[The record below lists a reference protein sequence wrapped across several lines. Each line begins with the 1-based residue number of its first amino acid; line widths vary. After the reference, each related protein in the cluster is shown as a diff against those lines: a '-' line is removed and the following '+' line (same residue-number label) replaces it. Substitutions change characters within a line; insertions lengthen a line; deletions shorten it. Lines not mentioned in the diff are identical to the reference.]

1 MQIKLSEQLKEL
13 RRRDGRTQEELAAAL
28 GVTSQAVSRWECG
41 TCYPDMELMPSIA
54 NYFGVSIDQLFGYE
68 NERSKKVD
76 ALAVKIHEMNCENNG
91 VDVSMDAC
99 IALAREALVEF
110 PGNEKLM
117 LALASVL
124 YNAGYVRYGEY
135 HLIDGDGYNIY
146 DTERHRGYAEWKEAI
161 KLYEK
166 LLPTLREGD
175 ERHRA
180 VRELSQ
186 LYLNV
191 GDSEKALALAELA
204 PSVYGCREALRINAC
219 DGKMRA
225 MATSKALLDILH
237 ICAELMVSTVITR
250 ELHMTPAEKA
260 ESIKGA
266 ISLFDHVCTDG
277 DYGLHHGLVC
287 RMNLLLS
294 VYLWVDGRKDEAFAA
309 LDGALF
315 HAKALRDMEPDRC
328 YTSHLLREVSVGRG
342 DFPVITAELSED
354 WPWWSVQEDS
364 QVKVEMQADP
374 RWADWVM
381 RTKE

>member
-13 RRRDGRTQEELAAAL
+13 RRRDGRTQEELALAL

-54 NYFGVSIDQLFGYE
+54 NYFGVSIDILFGYE

-76 ALAVKIHEMNCENNG
+76 ALVEKINEMNRENNG

-135 HLIDGDGYNIY
+135 HLIDDEGYNVY
-146 DTERHRGYAEWKEAI
+146 DAERHRGYAEWKEAI

-166 LLPTLREGD
+166 LLPTLNEGD
-175 ERHRA
+175 ARHQA

-186 LYLNV
+186 LYLNT
-191 GDSEKALALAELA
+191 GDTERAIALAELA
-204 PSVYGCREALRINAC
+204 PSVYGSREILRINAC

-237 ICAELMVSTVITR
+237 TCAELMVSTVITR
-250 ELHMTPAEKA
+250 ELHMTAAEKA

-277 DYGLHHGLVC
+277 DYGLHHGLIC
-287 RMNLLLS
+287 RMHLLLS
-294 VYLWVDGRKDEAFAA
+294 VYLWMDGRKDEAFAA

-328 YTSHLLREVSVGRG
+328 YTSPLLREVSVGRG

-364 QVKVEMQADP
+364 FVKDEMQADP
-374 RWADWVM
+374 RWADWVK